1 MKDKYLEQQ
10 LMNHLD
16 GEENDIDDDLDP
28 DIQDETEGMSFDEIA
43 EEVLGRRISKS
54 RRWDIWKSK
63 KIYNAWC
70 INKEITNQQ
79 IKLRKI

>member
-10 LMNHLD
+10 PMNHLD
-16 GEENDIDDDLDP
+16 GEENDIDDDRDL

-63 KIYNAWC
+63 KIYNVWH
-70 INKEITNQQ
+70 INT
-79 IKLRKI
+79 

>member
-54 RRWDIWKSK
+54 RR
-63 KIYNAWC
+63 
-70 INKEITNQQ
+70 
-79 IKLRKI
+79 